1 MQFSRVKYCPLQK
14 YRVSTGKDLRH
25 DNPALYSPPP
35 LKHVWNQESPM
46 GPSSKEDIASL
57 IKGAATLNNEE
68 VQLDDADRLRSG
80 PIDSLVENAV
90 LNDSPE
96 IRAYCRYIIKK
107 LALQLGIIPAS
118 IQGLYDARGRGENK
132 GYTVPALNIRGM
144 AYEFSR
150 SIFRTAQTL
159 NSGAFIFEIAKSEIG
174 YTHQRPHELIAVIL
188 GAAIKEGF
196 VGPVFVQ
203 GDHFQINAKKYHE
216 DRNKEVSGLKDLI
229 LEGLQ
234 AGFYNIDIDTST
246 LVTLDPEEVKEQQR
260 LNFEVGVELTQ
271 YVRENEPEGVTVS
284 VGGEIGEVGK
294 ENSNEAELRAY
305 MDNFNEQLAK
315 INPEYKTISKISI
328 QTGTEHGGAPLPDGT
343 VADVALDFDTLEN
356 LSRISRDTYKL
367 AGAVQHGAS
376 TLPADMFDKFPQLET
391 AEIHLATDF
400 QNMIYESA
408 HFPAELK
415 DKIYKHLHSEFPGDK
430 KPGWTD
436 EQFIYKTRKK
446 GFGNPFKED
455 FWALPEEIKSEI
467 GKELEAKVRFYFE
480 KLQAGGTKDI
490 VAKSV
495 TPTAVAPC
503 MDNEL
508 KYAQIY

>member
-1 MQFSRVKYCPLQK
+1 MVP
-14 YRVSTGKDLRH
+14 T
-25 DNPALYSPPP
+25 
-35 LKHVWNQESPM
+35 
-46 GPSSKEDIASL
+46 SKEDIANL
-57 IKGAATLNNEE
+57 LKGAATLNDRE
-68 VQLDDADRLRSG
+68 VELNDANLLRSG
-80 PIDSLVENAV
+80 PLDSLVENSV

-96 IRAYCRYIIKK
+96 VRAYCRFVIKK

-118 IQGLYDARGRGENK
+118 IQGLYDARGRGENS

-150 SIFRTAQTL
+150 SIFRTAQAL
-159 NSGAFIFEIAKSEIG
+159 DAGAFIFEIAKSEIG

-216 DRNKEVSGLKDLI
+216 DPEKEVSGLKDLI
-229 LEGLQ
+229 LEGLN

-260 LNFEVGVELTQ
+260 LNFEVGVDLTQ
-271 YVRENEPEGVTVS
+271 FVRENEPEGVTVS

-305 MDNFNEQLAK
+305 MDNFNEQLKK
-315 INPEYKTISKISI
+315 INPDYKTISKISI
-328 QTGTEHGGAPLPDGT
+328 QTGTEHGGVPLPDGS

-356 LSRISRDTYKL
+356 LSRISRDHYQL

-376 TLPADMFDKFPQLET
+376 TLPHDMFNRFPQLET

-408 HFPAELK
+408 HFPKELK
-415 DKIYKHLHSEFPGDK
+415 ERIYKHLHAEFPGDK

-446 GFGNPFKED
+446 GFGNPFKKE
-455 FWALPEEIKSEI
+455 FWGLPEEIKTEI

-480 KLQAGGTKDI
+480 QLKAGNTKEI
-490 VAKSV
+490 VSKSV
-495 TPTAVAPC
+495 DPKQVAPC
-503 MDNEL
+503 LDNEL
-508 KYAQIY
+508 KYA